1 VSIHKWGILSHLLRR
16 TCYSDFQP
24 HDKRTLLL
32 PLWMMTRLF
41 YLILT
46 SLSLLLM
53 HTILNVA
60 FYQSVVGFSPLTRV
74 KRFAETMEAHT

>member
-1 VSIHKWGILSHLLRR
+1 
-16 TCYSDFQP
+16 
-24 HDKRTLLL
+24 LL